1 MSKAVRQL
9 ETEQTKDALS
19 HEMAALNGLLQAQA
33 EVRRQQVMQQSNAA
47 GSGGSNRADQDLSAL
62 FDKELQRQQRTNY
75 ETRPSVETQPDRAES
90 NDAALD
96 RIRDLARRQEDLN
109 RRLADLAGAN
119 LNTEEMKRQL
129 ERLTREQAELRQQTE
144 ELLRR
149 NGDQPSASS
158 PGRSTQA
165 AGGRGQSDPAQRDRQ
180 NALQGA
186 IDQMRSAGS
195 NLNRDEPRQAA
206 ANGQRAVEQLKR
218 LEQQARRGGADRS
231 GEAPSPEAS
240 QLAKQLE
247 EARAIRNRVQRAEQQ
262 LREAEGRGRSGQGRP
277 DTGTGRSAQADG
289 QRADGGRGQGE
300 APTVPRTAAREGRAA
315 VPAEPRVATVA
326 RSSACVTST
335 PRNAAGAR
343 GAQTSGW
350 WPVEFGGQRLDSRGG
365 GTEFFSGTRHRSVQT
380 GSQQL
385 GVAPS
390 EPRLRAR
397 RVRSIGFRSAGA
409 HAARRPVQHRRQ

>member
-1 MSKAVRQL
+1 
-9 ETEQTKDALS
+9 
-19 HEMAALNGLLQAQA
+19 
-33 EVRRQQVMQQSNAA
+33 
-47 GSGGSNRADQDLSAL
+47 
-62 FDKELQRQQRTNY
+62 
-75 ETRPSVETQPDRAES
+75 
-90 NDAALD
+90 
-96 RIRDLARRQEDLN
+96 
-109 RRLADLAGAN
+109 
-119 LNTEEMKRQL
+119 MKRQL

-195 NLNRDEPRQAA
+195 NLNRDDPRQAA

-247 EARAIRNRVQRAEQQ
+247 EARAIRDRVQRAEQQ

-300 APTVPRTAAREGRAA
+300 APN
-315 VPAEPRVATVA
+315 
-326 RSSACVTST
+326 SAS
-335 PRNAAGAR
+335 NGGAR
-343 GAQTSGW
+343 GASGGSGRAA
-350 WPVEFGGQRLDSRGG
+350 GGNGGEIQRLRDEYAREMQRAQEALERLGGGQASSGDQRLDSRGG
-365 GTEFFSGTRHRSVQT
+365 AIQPLGARHRSVQT

-390 EPRLRAR
+390 ESRLRAR